1 MTIYPSVVLKPG
13 SEVLKPR
20 RPVYPSAVLKPGSAV
35 LKPRRPVRARVSQ
48 PRAKQAEPMTTLL
61 EGFETVAPC
70 LSFGG
75 FEAGFS
81 GFEAVAPC
89 KGKGISAQGIVN
101 AVNDTLGS
109 PHEQGLKGIAPC
121 KGNMSK

>member
-20 RPVYPSAVLKPGSAV
+20 RPVYPSAVLKPDSAV
-35 LKPRRPVRARVSQ
+35 LKPWRPVRARVSQ

-70 LSFGG
+70 
-75 FEAGFS
+75 
-81 GFEAVAPC
+81 

-101 AVNDTLGS
+101 GVNDTLGS
-109 PHEQGLKGIAPC
+109 PHVQGLKGIAPC

>member
-1 MTIYPSVVLKPG
+1 MTIYPSVVWKPG

-101 AVNDTLGS
+101 AVNDTLGF
-109 PHEQGLKGIAPC
+109 PP
-121 KGNMSK
+121 

>member
-1 MTIYPSVVLKPG
+1 MTIYPSVVWKPG

-20 RPVYPSAVLKPGSAV
+20 RPVYPSAV

-61 EGFETVAPC
+61 GGFETVAH
-70 LSFGG
+70 
-75 FEAGFS
+75 
-81 GFEAVAPC
+81 C
-89 KGKGISAQGIVN
+89 KGNGISAQGIVN
-101 AVNDTLGS
+101 GVNDTLGS
-109 PHEQGLKGIAPC
+109 PHVQGLKGIAPC

>member
-1 MTIYPSVVLKPG
+1 MTIYPSVVWKPG

-70 LSFGG
+70 
-75 FEAGFS
+75 
-81 GFEAVAPC
+81 

-101 AVNDTLGS
+101 GVNDTLGS
-109 PHEQGLKGIAPC
+109 PHVQGLKGIAPC